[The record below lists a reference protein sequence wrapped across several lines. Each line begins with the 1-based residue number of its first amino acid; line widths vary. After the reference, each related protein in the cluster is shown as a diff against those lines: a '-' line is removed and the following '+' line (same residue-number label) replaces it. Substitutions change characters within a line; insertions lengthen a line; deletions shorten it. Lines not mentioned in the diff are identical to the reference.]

1 MQDFLQ
7 KLHEQ
12 IQARYPLFYFVSHEE
27 ERVWRAM
34 SFFAQTH
41 QYRLFRWRRTI
52 GLESDQGVIPN
63 TKEPQQ
69 ALHQCVLIQEPS
81 LFMLW
86 DLHVDFQDPVVLRQI
101 RDLCLSITP
110 KRQALILLSPFLVVP
125 SGLEKSMVV
134 MDVPL
139 PTIEEGQRLLQVL
152 CQTQDVQIT
161 QTLFEQFVKGSLG
174 LTEKEIQR
182 LYSRILNSGQRFQ
195 ESDLTLQIQ
204 EKKKAIHSSRFLEF
218 WDVHSLKFKVGGL
231 DNLKSWLQERNLAFT
246 ERARNFGLPEPK
258 GLFLLGVQGCGK
270 SLMAKSV
277 AQEWQLPL
285 LRLDV
290 GALFLGGNTQGGL
303 RDTIRI
309 AESMAP
315 VILWIDE
322 LEKGFAQAGET
333 GSDSLGYFLTWMQE
347 KQKMVFVIATAN
359 EVRKLPPELLRKGR
373 FDEIFFVDLPDVH
386 ERLEI
391 LDIHLRNRRRD
402 PNNYSLDIV
411 AEETELF
418 SGAELEQVIVSALY
432 KAFAS
437 EREMDTEDI
446 LESSREIIPLAIT
459 MDDKLKDLRE
469 WARPRARRATADRRR
484 VDFFAEW

>member
-12 IQARYPLFYFVSHEE
+12 IIARYPLFYFVSHEE
-27 ERVWRAM
+27 ERIWRAM
-34 SFFAQTH
+34 TIFAQTH
-41 QYRLFRWRRTI
+41 SFRLFRWRRTI
-52 GLESDQGVIPN
+52 GLESSEGVIPN
-63 TKEPQQ
+63 TKTSQE
-69 ALHQCVLIQEPS
+69 ALQRCILIQEPA
-81 LFMLW
+81 LFMFW
-86 DLHVDFQDPVVLRQI
+86 DLHFDFTDPIVLRQI

-110 KRQALILLSPFLVVP
+110 KQQAIILLSPFLIVP

-139 PTIEEGQRLLQVL
+139 PTLEEGQRLLQVL
-152 CQTQDVQIT
+152 CQTQGVTIEPP
-161 QTLFEQFVKGSLG
+161 LFEQFVKGSLG

-182 LYSRILNSGQRFQ
+182 LYSRILHSGHRFQ
-195 ESDLTLQIQ
+195 ESDLSLQIQ

-218 WDVHSLKFKVGGL
+218 WDVHSLQFKVGGL

-290 GALFLGGNTQGGL
+290 GALFLGGNAEGGL

-322 LEKGFAQAGET
+322 LEKGFAQAGEV

-391 LDIHLRNRRRD
+391 LDIHLRNRGRD
-402 PNNYSLDIV
+402 PDLFTLDVV
-411 AEETELF
+411 AEETELY
-418 SGAELEQVIVSALY
+418 SGAELEQVIISALY
-432 KAFAS
+432 KAFAAQ
-437 EREMDTEDI
+437 REMDIEDI
-446 LESSREIIPLAIT
+446 LEASREIVPLAIT

-469 WARPRARRATADRRR
+469 WVRPRARRATADRRR
-484 VDFFAEW
+484 VDFFSEW